1 MCGGGCST
9 LHAFTGK
16 LGLDL
21 RTLVEMKALKGEAGD
36 YRLIK
41 PVESIQVSDRVQA
54 LLAARIDR
62 LEPSEKQ
69 VLQSAAVIGK
79 DVSFPLLRAILDE
92 PEERLRLELTNLQEA
107 EFLYETSLFPDLE
120 YTFKHALTHEV
131 AYESLLQERRRV
143 LHGRLVA
150 VMEKLYSERLTEQVE
165 RLAYHAV
172 KGEVWEKAVEY
183 VHQAGSKAA
192 ARCTYKEAVSYFK
205 QALEILDRL
214 PETRDTITKAIAV
227 RLDLGSILVAT
238 KGSDAEEI
246 EQTYTAARDL
256 CQRLGE
262 TTQLFPVLWGLCRFY
277 DVKGELGKAQD
288 LGEELLAVAERS
300 QDPALL
306 LEAHHTLWATS
317 TLRGE
322 LALTLTHAEEGI
334 RLYDPHIHGHHAFHY
349 GGHDPG
355 VCALASKA
363 RIFWLLG
370 FPDKALEAADES
382 LALARKLSHPFSV
395 VFATLVGVS
404 WLHEHRREARIAQE
418 LIDPVLT
425 LTSEQQRPA
434 WRVRAMLLRAL
445 LLIEEARVAEGLEL
459 ALRAE
464 ALSTAGRS
472 REQSHTDALLAQVY
486 GKAGQTEKAIHLMDF
501 ALGRAHEAGERFYEA
516 ELHRIKGEL
525 LLTQILPDEAQA
537 EACFQCALSVAAS
550 QSAKSFELRAA
561 TSLSRLWQK
570 QAKKTEA
577 RQLLSQS
584 YEWFSE
590 GFDTGDLKEAKALL
604 EEIR

>member
-54 LLAARIDR
+54 LLATRIDR

-92 PEERLRLELTNLQEA
+92 PEERMRLELTNLQEGD
-107 EFLYETSLFPDLE
+107 FLYETSLFPDLE

-262 TTQLFPVLWGLCRFY
+262 TTHLFPVLWGLCRFY
-277 DVKGELGKAQD
+277 YVKGELGKALD

-306 LEAHHTLWATS
+306 LEAHHTLWAT
-317 TLRGE
+317 
-322 LALTLTHAEEGI
+322 
-334 RLYDPHIHGHHAFHY
+334 
-349 GGHDPG
+349 
-355 VCALASKA
+355 
-363 RIFWLLG
+363 
-370 FPDKALEAADES
+370 
-382 LALARKLSHPFSV
+382 
-395 VFATLVGVS
+395 
-404 WLHEHRREARIAQE
+404 
-418 LIDPVLT
+418 
-425 LTSEQQRPA
+425 
-434 WRVRAMLLRAL
+434 
-445 LLIEEARVAEGLEL
+445 
-459 ALRAE
+459 
-464 ALSTAGRS
+464 
-472 REQSHTDALLAQVY
+472 
-486 GKAGQTEKAIHLMDF
+486 
-501 ALGRAHEAGERFYEA
+501 
-516 ELHRIKGEL
+516 
-525 LLTQILPDEAQA
+525 
-537 EACFQCALSVAAS
+537 
-550 QSAKSFELRAA
+550 
-561 TSLSRLWQK
+561 
-570 QAKKTEA
+570 
-577 RQLLSQS
+577 
-584 YEWFSE
+584 
-590 GFDTGDLKEAKALL
+590 
-604 EEIR
+604 